1 MSHPQPN
8 NPLHGLTLEVILAR
22 LVDRYGWVELGRII
36 NIQCFRHEPS
46 IKSSL
51 KFLRKTLWAREKV
64 EALYVRSFGTR
75 D

>member
-36 NIQCFRHEPS
+36 NIQCFRHEPG

-51 KFLRKTLWAREKV
+51 KFLRKILWAREKV
-64 EALYVRSFGTR
+64 QALYVHSLGTR